1 MKALTKIASL
11 ILSILIFIGAY
22 FYFKFQE
29 TNYDSIIERAAKK
42 QRDFAEFVDFYGE
55 MEPSIPGKT
64 INSKTILGSD
74 ANNNDVRDDIDVW
87 INRTAYD
94 QNETKA
100 MRQYAKSGQE
110 LLKLCKEQNLKDINI
125 VHNELL
131 KAERCL
137 ASLSDYQR
145 KEPDFAK
152 EKLKIL
158 LYNTS
163 ARISC
168 KEYYLKH
175 AEAQTINDDSRF
187 YCDFDIQYPDN
198 VIFGITEWKKSTLK
212 K

>member
-1 MKALTKIASL
+1 MKALSKIAVL
-11 ILSILIFIGAY
+11 ILSIVIFVGAY

-29 TNYDSIIERAAKK
+29 TNYDSIIARAAKK

-55 MEPSIPGKT
+55 IEPSIPDKT
-64 INSKTILGSD
+64 INSKTILGID
-74 ANNNDVRDDIDVW
+74 TNNNGVRDDIDVW

-100 MRQYAKSGQE
+100 MRQYAKSGQD
-110 LLKLCKEQNLKDINI
+110 LLKLCKEQNLKYIKSMQNK
-125 VHNELL
+125 LL
-131 KAERCL
+131 KAEKCL
-137 ASLSDYQR
+137 ASISDYQR
-145 KEPDFAK
+145 KELSFAK

-163 ARISC
+163 ERISC

-175 AEAQTINDDSRF
+175 AEAQRISDDSHF
-187 YCDFDIQYPDN
+187 HCDFDIQYPDN
-198 VIFGITEWKKSTLK
+198 VIFGITEWKRSALK